1 MAISKTDMHKEY
13 ERYAALCLNM
23 VAVTQDPESRAI
35 QRKMAAEWMKVA
47 DAIGHPSEHQQT
59 QMR

>member
-13 ERYAALCLNM
+13 ERFAALCLKM

-35 QRKMAAEWMKVA
+35 QRMMAAEWMKLA
-47 DAIGHPSEHQQT
+47 DAIEHSSKHQQP
-59 QMR
+59 QMQ